1 MIIVIA
7 LITTVLVLLFVV
19 YKMYWLKKPKSRE
32 ISIEEVEKLI
42 EDDEFWNTVKK
53 VVEGKHISDESIED
67 TGYVVILKPC
77 EGYDC
82 PCNDSREDCCLTGVE
97 IEGKKYCKCCVD
109 INKLCGL
116 PGTKKKPDVS
126 KILTDEECK
135 ILAEKIVENMEEI
148 QNNIKNK

>member
-1 MIIVIA
+1 MVIVIA
-7 LITTVLVLLFVV
+7 LITTVLVLLLVANLLFNE
-19 YKMYWLKKPKSRE
+19 PKSRE

-42 EDDEFWNTVKK
+42 EDAEFWNTVKK
-53 VVEGKHISDESIED
+53 VVEDKYISDEQIED
-67 TGYVVILKPC
+67 TGYVIILKPC

-97 IEGKKYCKCCVD
+97 IEGKKYCKCVVD

-116 PGTKKKPDVS
+116 PNTKKKPDVS
-126 KILTDEECK
+126 KILTDDECK

-148 QNNIKNK
+148 KTRDAK

>member
-19 YKMYWLKKPKSRE
+19 YKMYWLKKPKTRE

-42 EDDEFWNTVKK
+42 EDAEFWNTVKK
-53 VVEGKHISDESIED
+53 IVEGKHISDEPIED

-77 EGYDC
+77 EGYNC

-97 IEGKKYCKCCVD
+97 IEGKCCVD

-116 PGTKKKPDVS
+116 PNTKKKPDVS
-126 KILTDEECK
+126 KMLTDEECK

-148 QNNIKNK
+148 KTRDTK

>member
-1 MIIVIA
+1 MVIVIA
-7 LITTVLVLLFVV
+7 LITTVIVLLRIANVLFEE
-19 YKMYWLKKPKSRE
+19 PKSRE

-42 EDDEFWNTVKK
+42 EDAEFWNTVKK
-53 VVEGKHISDESIED
+53 VVEGKHISDEPIED
-67 TGYVVILKPC
+67 IGYVVILKPC

-82 PCNDSREDCCLTGVE
+82 PCNDNREDCCTAGVE

-116 PGTKKKPDVS
+116 PSTKKKPDVS
-126 KILTDEECK
+126 KILTDEACK
-135 ILAEKIVENMEEI
+135 ILAKKIVENMKEI

>member
-1 MIIVIA
+1 MVIVIA
-7 LITTVLVLLFVV
+7 LITTVLVLLLVANLLFNE
-19 YKMYWLKKPKSRE
+19 PKSRE

-42 EDDEFWNTVKK
+42 EDAEFWNTVKK
-53 VVEGKHISDESIED
+53 VVEDKYISDEQIED
-67 TGYVVILKPC
+67 TGYVIILKPC

-97 IEGKKYCKCCVD
+97 IEGKKYCKCVVD

-116 PGTKKKPDVS
+116 PNTKKKPDVS
-126 KILTDEECK
+126 KILTDDECK

-148 QNNIKNK
+148 KTRDTK